1 MSSCTTPCVSIII
14 VSYNGRDKLRACLA
28 SVQATVGGACETIVV
43 DNVSSD
49 GSVAMV
55 KTEYP
60 EVRLIRART
69 NNGFGAGN
77 NLGVQTARGEYVVF
91 LNPDTIVE
99 AGWLDALLAPL
110 ETNPRIG
117 MVTAKIV
124 LADQPERLNTCG
136 NTIHLTGLTLCRG
149 MGAYHT
155 SFAQAGEVDAISGAA
170 FAMRREVFTA
180 LGGFDA
186 DFFLYME
193 DTDLSWRAR
202 LAGWQIWYTPYSL
215 IRHTYSL
222 RLSPRKVFYQE
233 RNRYL
238 MLLKCL
244 RWPTMLVLLPAL
256 LLAEVM
262 TWGFVL
268 WNDRTN
274 LGNKLGAYAWIIT
287 HWRDIMQ
294 KRQTTQA
301 LRQISDR
308 ELLRHTSFTLDF
320 EQAAQGPMARFARL
334 AFTPLFA
341 ILKVVVLIPMW
352 W

>member
-1 MSSCTTPCVSIII
+1 MTYSQMPRASVII
-14 VSYNGRDKLRACLA
+14 VSYNGRDRLRDCLA
-28 SVQATVGGACETIVV
+28 SVRATVSVDCETTVV
-43 DNVSSD
+43 DNASTD
-49 GSVAMV
+49 GSAEMV
-55 KTEYP
+55 EVEFP
-60 EVRLIRART
+60 GVRLIRVSINA
-69 NNGFGAGN
+69 GFGAGN
-77 NLGVQTARGEYVVF
+77 NLGVLASQGEYVVF
-91 LNPDTIVE
+91 INPDTIVE
-99 AGWLDALLAPL
+99 PGWLDALLAPL
-110 ETNPRIG
+110 EANPHIG
-117 MVTAKIV
+117 MATAKIV
-124 LADQPERLNTCG
+124 LADQPECLNTCG
-136 NTIHLTGLTLCRG
+136 NTVHLTGLALCRG
-149 MGAYHT
+149 LGAPRD

-202 LAGWQIWYTPYSL
+202 LAGWQIWYTPHSL
-215 IRHTYSL
+215 IRHTYAL
-222 RLSPRKVFYQE
+222 RLSSRKVFYQE

-244 RWPTMLVLLPAL
+244 RWPTLLVLLPAL
-256 LLAEVM
+256 LLAEAM

-268 WNDRTN
+268 WNDRAN

-287 HWRDIMQ
+287 HWPDIMQ

-301 LRQISDR
+301 LRQIPDR
-308 ELLRHTSFTLDF
+308 ELLQHTHFALDF
-320 EQAAQGPMARFARL
+320 EQAAQGPMAQLARL

-341 ILKVVVLIPMW
+341 ILKGVALVLVW